1 MRHYRFLT
9 AAMALAAVLA
19 ACTNDKK
26 GQDETDGRTPITIL
40 ASIQQNDGAAS
51 ANAFGSA
58 ASTGSLAL
66 ADGSLGTSATA
77 STRAADDAWQQ
88 DDAIGLVL
96 LKSGTTTLSDGQTNY
111 RYMTDGT
118 GTFTPADAANTAYFP
133 AADGSKVDIL
143 AYYPYTRAVT
153 PTSLT
158 VPIDLSSQAVPA
170 AIDLMTADPA
180 SRISA
185 QKPQVDLAFAHR
197 LCKLVLK
204 LAKDPAFADLNLVG
218 ARAVLR
224 GTPVRGTWDLIAAT
238 LTPSAETAAL
248 PLTLSA
254 DGTLATAIVM
264 PGAATSGRS
273 ITVTTAGGRSLT
285 TQLPADFAFAP
296 GTQNEYSV
304 TLAPTGLVLGNV
316 TITPWTDGVHAS
328 GQAKTDGIT
337 LPSST
342 LLEVKEAGKLLLAA
356 YRADADADAA
366 ADDATAAA
374 TPSAGTVLAAT
385 GTYPVT
391 LTAGKA
397 AISTDAAQGYAP
409 ILWES
414 LDRYAAGTTL
424 QTYAYAA
431 GFLPDAYSIDGQ
443 PTTDGAALHHEKDYL
458 SATTAATPWGTSPAF
473 DAEGHKLAHLMA
485 LYTVELASDGT
496 YNAET
501 LNAAR
506 LTLVRKRATTG
517 TPAMTAAGLNL
528 TTTDVVA
535 KTDADRAANTVTLVR
550 IAPAADAAAGS
561 TAAGTPATF
570 AAILCPQ
577 TLAAAGDAYL
587 TLTLGTGTAAKTY
600 TLSAPADAPVTLGA
614 GTRYTLKATVLKTGV
629 QPAGIALAPWTEAGG
644 TGDFEPSI

>member
-19 ACTNDKK
+19 ACTDDKK

-40 ASIQQNDGAAS
+40 ASIQQNNGAAS
-51 ANAFGSA
+51 ADAFGSA

-66 ADGSLGTSATA
+66 ADGSGGSGASLAFADRSLGTRAAA
-77 STRAADDAWQQ
+77 STRATDDAWQQ

-158 VPIDLSSQAVPA
+158 VPIDLSSQAIPA

-204 LAKDPAFADLNLVG
+204 FSKDPAFADLDLVG

-238 LTPSAETAAL
+238 LTPSAETADL

-296 GTQNEYSV
+296 GT
-304 TLAPTGLVLGNV
+304 
-316 TITPWTDGVHAS
+316 
-328 GQAKTDGIT
+328 
-337 LPSST
+337 
-342 LLEVKEAGKLLLAA
+342 
-356 YRADADADAA
+356 
-366 ADDATAAA
+366 
-374 TPSAGTVLAAT
+374 
-385 GTYPVT
+385 
-391 LTAGKA
+391 
-397 AISTDAAQGYAP
+397 
-409 ILWES
+409 
-414 LDRYAAGTTL
+414 
-424 QTYAYAA
+424 
-431 GFLPDAYSIDGQ
+431 
-443 PTTDGAALHHEKDYL
+443 
-458 SATTAATPWGTSPAF
+458 
-473 DAEGHKLAHLMA
+473 
-485 LYTVELASDGT
+485 
-496 YNAET
+496 
-501 LNAAR
+501 
-506 LTLVRKRATTG
+506 
-517 TPAMTAAGLNL
+517 
-528 TTTDVVA
+528 
-535 KTDADRAANTVTLVR
+535 
-550 IAPAADAAAGS
+550 
-561 TAAGTPATF
+561 
-570 AAILCPQ
+570 
-577 TLAAAGDAYL
+577 
-587 TLTLGTGTAAKTY
+587 
-600 TLSAPADAPVTLGA
+600 
-614 GTRYTLKATVLKTGV
+614 
-629 QPAGIALAPWTEAGG
+629 
-644 TGDFEPSI
+644 

>member
-1 MRHYRFLT
+1 MRHYRSFT
-9 AAMALAAVLA
+9 AALALAAVLA
-19 ACTNDKK
+19 ACTDDKK
-26 GQDETDGRTPITIL
+26 GQDPTDGRTPITIL

-51 ANAFGSA
+51 ADAFGSA
-58 ASTGSLAL
+58 VSAASLALADGSLAL
-66 ADGSLGTSATA
+66 TDGSLGTSATA
-77 STRAADDAWQQ
+77 STRATDDAWQQ

-153 PTSLT
+153 PTALT
-158 VPIDLSSQAVPA
+158 VPVDLSSQAVPA

-185 QKPQVDLAFAHR
+185 QKPQVDLTFVHR

-204 LAKDPAFADLNLVG
+204 LSKDPAFADLNLVG

-273 ITVTTAGGRSLT
+273 ITLTTAGGRSLT

-316 TITPWTDGVHAS
+316 TIIPWTDGVHAS
-328 GQAKTDGIT
+328 GQAQTDGIT

-342 LLEVKEAGKLLLAA
+342 LLEVKEAGKLLLAT
-356 YRADADADAA
+356 YKADATIAADVTTAADATT
-366 ADDATAAA
+366 TA
-374 TPSAGTVLAAT
+374 AAT
-385 GTYPVT
+385 GTYPIIYT
-391 LTAGKA
+391 TGKA
-397 AISTDAAQGYAP
+397 AISTNPADGYAP

-414 LDRYAAGTTL
+414 LDRYQSGTTL
-424 QTYAYAA
+424 QNYAYAA
-431 GFLPDAYSIDGQ
+431 GFLPDAYSIDGK
-443 PTTDGAALHHEKDYL
+443 PTADGAALHHEKDYL
-458 SATTAATPWGTSPAF
+458 SATAAATPWGTSPAF

-496 YNAET
+496 YNAEA

-517 TPAMTAAGLNL
+517 TPAIDATGLKL
-528 TTTDVVA
+528 TVADVTL

-550 IAPAADAAAGS
+550 TAPAADA
-561 TAAGTPATF
+561 AAGTPATF

-600 TLSAPADAPVTLGA
+600 TLSAPADAPVILAA

-644 TGDFEPSI
+644 TGDFEPNL

>member
-1 MRHYRFLT
+1 
-9 AAMALAAVLA
+9 MALAAVLA
-19 ACTNDKK
+19 ACTDDKK

-40 ASIQQNDGAAS
+40 ASIQQNNGAAS
-51 ANAFGSA
+51 ADAFGSA

-66 ADGSLGTSATA
+66 ADGSGGSGASLAFADRSLGTRAAA
-77 STRAADDAWQQ
+77 STRATDDAWQQ

-158 VPIDLSSQAVPA
+158 VPIDLSSQAIPA

-204 LAKDPAFADLNLVG
+204 FSKDPAFADLDLVG

-238 LTPSAETAAL
+238 LTPSAETADL

-254 DGTLATAIVM
+254 DGTLATAIAM

-328 GQAKTDGIT
+328 GQAQTDGIT

-356 YRADADADAA
+356 CKADADAA
-366 ADDATAAA
+366 DADAVADDATAAA
-374 TPSAGTVLAAT
+374 TPSAGTALAAT

-409 ILWES
+409 ILWDS
-414 LDRYAAGTTL
+414 LDKYATGTTL

-496 YNAET
+496 YNADA

-517 TPAMTAAGLNL
+517 TPAMTAIGLNL
-528 TTTDVVA
+528 TTADVA
-535 KTDADRAANTVTLVR
+535 LKTDADRTANTVTLVR

-561 TAAGTPATF
+561 TADGSASVAATPATF

-577 TLAAAGDAYL
+577 TLAATGDAYL

-600 TLSAPADAPVTLGA
+600 TLSAPADAPSPSRQA
-614 GTRYTLKATVLKTGV
+614 RDTR
-629 QPAGIALAPWTEAGG
+629 
-644 TGDFEPSI
+644 

>member
-1 MRHYRFLT
+1 MRHHRFLT
-9 AAMALAAVLA
+9 AALALAAVLA
-19 ACTNDKK
+19 ACTDDKK

-51 ANAFGSA
+51 AASPGTRA
-58 ASTGSLAL
+58 A
-66 ADGSLGTSATA
+66 A
-77 STRAADDAWQQ
+77 STRATDDAWQQ

-153 PTSLT
+153 PTSLI

-180 SRISA
+180 ARISA

-204 LAKDPAFADLNLVG
+204 LSKDPAFADLNLVG

-296 GTQNEYSV
+296 GTQNEFSV

-328 GQAKTDGIT
+328 GQAQTDGIT

-342 LLEVKEAGKLLLAA
+342 LLEVKEAGRLMLAA
-356 YRADADADAA
+356 YKADATTTPS
-366 ADDATAAA
+366 DATA
-374 TPSAGTVLAAT
+374 LAAT

-397 AISTDAAQGYAP
+397 SISTDAAQGYAP
-409 ILWES
+409 ILWEN
-414 LDRYAAGTTL
+414 LDRYLSGTTL

-443 PTTDGAALHHEKDYL
+443 ATADGTALHHEKDYL
-458 SATTAATPWGTSPAF
+458 SATAAATPWGTSPAF

-496 YNAET
+496 YNAEA
-501 LNAAR
+501 LNAAS

-517 TPAMTAAGLNL
+517 TPTMTATGLNL
-528 TTTDVVA
+528 TMADVAA
-535 KTDADRAANTVTLVR
+535 KTDAERAANTVTLVR
-550 IAPAADAAAGS
+550 IAPA
-561 TAAGTPATF
+561 AAGTPATF

-587 TLTLGTGTAAKTY
+587 TLTLGTGAAAKTY

-644 TGDFEPSI
+644 TGDFEPNL